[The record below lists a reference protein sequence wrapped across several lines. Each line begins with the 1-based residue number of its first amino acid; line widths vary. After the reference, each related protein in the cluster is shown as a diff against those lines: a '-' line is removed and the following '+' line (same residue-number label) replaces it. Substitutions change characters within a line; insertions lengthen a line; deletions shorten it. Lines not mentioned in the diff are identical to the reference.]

1 MAMVSSPM
9 EAPDAP
15 SAGERGAVIDLGSSF
30 VSQASRPDYLS
41 SLRSG
46 RIPSLRLE
54 GSSADFS
61 SFHRVGD
68 VDASPT
74 SAPRDAAAASAAATA
89 TTATA
94 AAAIPDTAGV
104 DVTEFRRRLSCIRD
118 AKSRRGSLIS
128 GGGIGDTRN
137 NINESTISKG
147 DGGGQRQQQRAP
159 VLQKVEVRIKD
170 YSYHVPV
177 RVDAPSIKTVFNT
190 SPCYAATNIMK
201 NVVELATGKRQ
212 VCVLVFDLHWESN
225 CCRATEI
232 KDMRTQ

>member
-1 MAMVSSPM
+1 MASSPM

-15 SAGERGAVIDLGSSF
+15 AAGERGAVIDLGSSF

-94 AAAIPDTAGV
+94 AATIPDTAGV

-190 SPCYAATNIMK
+190 SPCYAFTNIMK

-212 VCVLVFDLHWESN
+212 VCVFDLF
-225 CCRATEI
+225 ALG
-232 KDMRTQ
+232 K

>member
-1 MAMVSSPM
+1 M

-15 SAGERGAVIDLGSSF
+15 AAGERGAVIDLGSSF

-41 SLRSG
+41 SLRNG

-54 GSSADFS
+54 GSL
-61 SFHRVGD
+61 GD

-74 SAPRDAAAASAAATA
+74 SAPRDAAAAAAA
-89 TTATA
+89 TTATPA
-94 AAAIPDTAGV
+94 VAAIPNTAGV

-118 AKSRRGSLIS
+118 AKSRRGSLIN
-128 GGGIGDTRN
+128 GDTRN
-137 NINESTISKG
+137 INESISKG
-147 DGGGQRQQQRAP
+147 GGGGQQQHQQQPRAP

-201 NVVELATGKRQ
+201 NAVELATGKRQ
-212 VCVLVFDLHWESN
+212 VCVCV
-225 CCRATEI
+225 
-232 KDMRTQ
+232 

>member
-1 MAMVSSPM
+1 MVSSPM

-15 SAGERGAVIDLGSSF
+15 AAGERGAVIDLGSSF

-41 SLRSG
+41 SLRNG

-54 GSSADFS
+54 GSL
-61 SFHRVGD
+61 GD

-74 SAPRDAAAASAAATA
+74 SAPRDAAAAAAA
-89 TTATA
+89 TTATPA
-94 AAAIPDTAGV
+94 VAAIPNTAGV

-190 SPCYAATNIMK
+190 SPCYAVTNIMK

>member
-1 MAMVSSPM
+1 M

-15 SAGERGAVIDLGSSF
+15 AAGERGAVIDLGSSF

-54 GSSADFS
+54 GSL
-61 SFHRVGD
+61 GD
-68 VDASPT
+68 VSSPT

-94 AAAIPDTAGV
+94 AAAIPNTAGV

-137 NINESTISKG
+137 NIYESTISKG

-190 SPCYAATNIMK
+190 SPCYAFTNIMK

-212 VCVLVFDLHWESN
+212 VCVFDLF
-225 CCRATEI
+225 ALG
-232 KDMRTQ
+232 K